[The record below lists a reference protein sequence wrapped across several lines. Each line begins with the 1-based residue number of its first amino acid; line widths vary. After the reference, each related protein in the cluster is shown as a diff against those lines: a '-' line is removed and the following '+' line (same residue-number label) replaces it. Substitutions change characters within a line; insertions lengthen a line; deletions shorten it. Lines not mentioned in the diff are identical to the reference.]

1 MNDMDQNIDVTV
13 CEMFHMH
20 LSFMR
25 ADTITTPR
33 LLEEYN
39 KFDLSSNKN
48 AIPLIDKMIDMGLLK
63 RVRFGLYAIK

>member
-1 MNDMDQNIDVTV
+1 MNYMDQDIDITV
-13 CEMFHMH
+13 FEMFHMH
-20 LSFMR
+20 LSFMQ
-25 ADTITTPR
+25 ANTITTQR

>member
-1 MNDMDQNIDVTV
+1 MSFMDQDIDTTV

-25 ADTITTPR
+25 ANVITTQR